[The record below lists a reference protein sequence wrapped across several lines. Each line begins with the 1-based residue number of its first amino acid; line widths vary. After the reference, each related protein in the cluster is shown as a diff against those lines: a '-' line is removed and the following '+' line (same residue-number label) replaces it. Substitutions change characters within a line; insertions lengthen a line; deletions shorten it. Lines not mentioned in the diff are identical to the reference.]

1 MVLEH
6 QLLGSRLSW
15 TKNSHYKYSIFAFS
29 SVTVILVRN
38 SFYKEI
44 SVPKL
49 VVLLAGF
56 ASFILDFL
64 TNVSGYFGGEVWVV
78 PSDIFSSCICF
89 AFKLWVEM

>member
-1 MVLEH
+1 M
-6 QLLGSRLSW
+6 LLFL
-15 TKNSHYKYSIFAFS
+15 AFS

-44 SVPKL
+44 SVPQL
-49 VVLLAGF
+49 VVLLAGV

-64 TNVSGYFGGEVWVV
+64 TDVSGYFGGEVLVV